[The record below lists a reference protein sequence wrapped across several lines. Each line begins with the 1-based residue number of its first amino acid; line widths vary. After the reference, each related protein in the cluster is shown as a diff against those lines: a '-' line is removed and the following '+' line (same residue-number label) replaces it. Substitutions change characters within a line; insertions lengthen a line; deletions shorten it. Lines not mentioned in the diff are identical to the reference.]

1 VIFDLFDYFAFSV
14 LAGFTQLFYVS
25 TLYRGNVF
33 NLIRLPVSKR
43 LGCRV
48 TLGTQHLGHAEAEH
62 LGDHPHLWLADL
74 ALTELFAVLA
84 LLPVKTDAVVQEVFF
99 IGAESIRKESGIVF
113 IVLLSGAESE
123 VVSDE
128 DQAVDGKPALSLVRS
143 PKETALVVAA
153 LETET
158 NFSEEFSIFGAML
171 VVFALNN

>member
-1 VIFDLFDYFAFSV
+1 M
-14 LAGFTQLFYVS
+14 
-25 TLYRGNVF
+25 
-33 NLIRLPVSKR
+33 
-43 LGCRV
+43 
-48 TLGTQHLGHAEAEH
+48 
-62 LGDHPHLWLADL
+62 
-74 ALTELFAVLA
+74 
-84 LLPVKTDAVVQEVFF
+84 QEVFF

-128 DQAVDGKPALSLVRS
+128 DQAVDGKPALPLVRS